1 MEKDPLMPAVETY
14 RAHNMWHN
22 RMQGEE
28 IDLSSHVIR
37 TQAIAEGRTW
47 ARTRQCDHIV
57 LKADGT
63 IESITPFA
71 KATPV

>member
-1 MEKDPLMPAVETY
+1 MTAVETY

-28 IDLSSHVIR
+28 ADLSSHVIR

-47 ARTRQCDHIV
+47 AHTRQCDHIV
-57 LKADGT
+57 MKADGT

-71 KATPV
+71 RATSV